1 MGPIPIKTRNRELKK
16 RSKNFKKNSPGNRKI
31 NTLVPQRL
39 VCFKCHVARDRI
51 IYDIKQLV
59 ADNCV
64 TGHSLSIAE
73 TFKS

>member
-1 MGPIPIKTRNRELKK
+1 MGPIPINARNLELK
-16 RSKNFKKNSPGNRKI
+16 NAQNIQKKSPGNRKI

-51 IYDIKQLV
+51 IYDIKQPV

-64 TGHSLSIAE
+64 TGNSLSIAE